1 MNGGVISIMVIT
13 VRKSKVFGFRV
24 LADGS
29 VEDFE
34 AVVDK
39 HYTDLVRATNSV
51 RRLMHDQLITITS
64 IEKMKPERYFID
76 DDVFYSHAE
85 KC

>member
-13 VRKSKVFGFRV
+13 IRKSKVHGFRV

-34 AVVDK
+34 AIVDK

>member
-1 MNGGVISIMVIT
+1 MVIT
-13 VRKSKVFGFRV
+13 IRKSKVSGFRV

-34 AVVDK
+34 TVVDK

-51 RRLMHDQLITITS
+51 RRIMHDSLITVTG
-64 IEKMKPERYFID
+64 IERMEPEKYFIED
-76 DDVFYSHAE
+76 KTFYKYAE